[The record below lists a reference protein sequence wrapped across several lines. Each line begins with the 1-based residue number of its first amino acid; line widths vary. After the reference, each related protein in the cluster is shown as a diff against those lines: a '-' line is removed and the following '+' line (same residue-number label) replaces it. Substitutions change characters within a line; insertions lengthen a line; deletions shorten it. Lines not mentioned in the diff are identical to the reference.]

1 MPNTIDT
8 SFIQTTLTWTE
19 ATGGTVSV
27 LNWTSTPNSAFV
39 NDTLCQNIV
48 DLGFEELT
56 SNSAALEVYPNPSN
70 GEFTIDLSENITE
83 AVQVELISL
92 VGNVVFSDVHDTGVK
107 GNSIE
112 INTESIES
120 GSYLVRITGSDSK
133 NSTTTSISIK

>member
-1 MPNTIDT
+1 MGWFYSP
-8 SFIQTTLTWTE
+8 
-19 ATGGTVSV
+19 
-27 LNWTSTPNSAFV
+27 
-39 NDTLCQNIV
+39 
-48 DLGFEELT
+48 LGETACPL
-56 SNSAALEVYPNPSN
+56 
-70 GEFTIDLSENITE
+70 GTE

-92 VGNVVFSDVHDTGVK
+92 VGNVVFSDVQDTGVK